1 MGKKNRKA
9 KKRME
14 KRARKAQK
22 RMEKKERARLERAR
36 AKAGRS
42 GSGGQARR
50 DPRKRRRAARRRLLR
65 RLLLLALLALI
76 AGLCVLMGY
85 AVKSLPVT
93 DIVVEGESP
102 YSNELLLET
111 CGLSEGQALLLLRP
125 NAMEKTL
132 LARMPWLESVEIRR
146 HLPGTVQ
153 LTVTK
158 AQPAYRVSDGGRQ
171 LYVAADGKVLGYL
184 EEDPASSGVPLLL
197 GNFVS
202 PVEIAKTLAYETESD
217 GRICVDIFAALQDN
231 ELLEGVSEVDL
242 RNPSELT
249 VMIGDRFLVKLGDS
263 LSLPEK
269 LRMVAES
276 IKRLD
281 ETQTGTLDASTVG
294 RVIHKPG
301 TVSPPSAPKEDEPL
315 QNETPPDNEA
325 QQDGLPQDGT
335 PQDETEDAQQT
346 QPLEGETQDDG

>member
-65 RLLLLALLALI
+65 RLLLLAQLALI

-102 YSNELLLET
+102 YSDELLRET

-146 HLPGTVQ
+146 HLPGTEERK
-153 LTVTK
+153 VTK

-242 RNPSELT
+242 RNESELT

-263 LSLPEK
+263 LSLH
-269 LRMVAES
+269 
-276 IKRLD
+276 